1 MGWVC
6 LPDFGVTVLVVYKPP
21 SNSLEDNIT
30 FISYFESVFEDKELI
45 QAGDFNLPSIDWST
59 DVPVG
64 MSLLE
69 EQFLDLFS
77 SLGLVQWVK
86 QATYLRSNNILN
98 DFYH

>member
-1 MGWVC
+1 MN
-6 LPDFGVTVLVVYKPP
+6 LF
-21 SNSLEDNIT
+21 
-30 FISYFESVFEDKELI
+30 FEDKELI

-86 QATYLRSNNILN
+86 QATYLRSNNILDLIFTTEN
-98 DFYH
+98 DRISNVNLIDPFSGCDHFPSII